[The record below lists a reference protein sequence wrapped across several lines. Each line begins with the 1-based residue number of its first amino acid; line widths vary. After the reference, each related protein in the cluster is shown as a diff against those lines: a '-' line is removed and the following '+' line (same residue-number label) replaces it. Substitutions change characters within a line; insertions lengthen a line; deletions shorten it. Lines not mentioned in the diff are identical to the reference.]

1 VAVLRHALVGIV
13 VHEKPV
19 EIALVGFPGND
30 RRLVASTRLEER
42 AIGLDAIAAALAPS
56 AVAAEA
62 TVEERRGD
70 VAAKAHGRRFGRGRA
85 FLLRHA
91 GKRRERGEAEEE
103 DEARNENRES
113 PNEAERSSVGPR
125 AQAFARM
132 RLDGVHG
139 ALKLSCFSGGGTAI
153 S

>member
-91 GKRRERGEAEEE
+91 GKRRERGEEE
-103 DEARNENRES
+103 DETRNENRES
-113 PNEAERSSVGPR
+113 PNEAVRSSAGPR
-125 AQAFARM
+125 AQAFTRM
-132 RLDGVHG
+132 RIDGVHG
-139 ALKLSCFSGGGTAI
+139 ALKLSCFSGDGTA
-153 S
+153 